1 MADGAEGGGSRLK
14 VVLLGPPGSGKGTQA
29 AVLCQKLHVPAISTG
44 DMLREEVATGSGLG
58 RRVEG
63 IMISG
68 GLVDD
73 ETMAEVVRERL
84 GRLDGGR
91 GFLLDGYPRTVPQ
104 AETLA
109 GILEDSGEQ
118 LDAVVLVQVP
128 EEELVRRLLARQRLD
143 DTEQVIRERLRLYRE
158 KTAPLIGYY
167 QGRGLLREIDGHR
180 PVAEVTS
187 RMLSALGAAS
197 A

>member
-1 MADGAEGGGSRLK
+1 VADGAEGGGSRLK